1 MIFLALI
8 GISSMERREIVIY
21 KRVEDMR
28 EEKELL
34 ESYEN
39 NNSNVDAQYDKEI
52 PNTPDKNSPSIEEE
66 TFLQLNEDTTLAHHV
81 DENNAISKI
90 MDAVKQLSNEKDLR
104 PRITFLDFAG
114 QSLYY
119 AFHQIYLSPKTC
131 YILVVDMTK
140 YFNER
145 PDTDDECASRFT
157 SWTYE
162 GKSLNKTD
170 NGFHSTV
177 LCEPG

>member
-1 MIFLALI
+1 MTKPFRDHV
-8 GISSMERREIVIY
+8 ISMNAKENAPVEEIV
-21 KRVEDMR
+21 KKKFSDG
-28 EEKELL
+28 EEKDTL
-34 ESYEN
+34 
-39 NNSNVDAQYDKEI
+39 Q
-52 PNTPDKNSPSIEEE
+52 SPSSNITTSSKHRPSQVMLER
-66 TFLQLNEDTTLAHHV
+66 NEGNVNTDSDAV
-81 DENNAISKI
+81 DNEKYAISKI

-170 NGFHSTV
+170 IGFHSTV